1 MVLISGAAGVRFFRF
16 TSALAFLLIVLGIA
30 LRPAAL
36 TFGRDAR
43 GLATAALLVDLLA
56 LSLVV
61 ARQNPWRRA
70 FLWLSAASGVLALVA
85 QAAPSRRAF
94 PSP

>member
-16 TSALAFLLIVLGIA
+16 TSALAFLLIVLGIG

-43 GLATAALLVDLLA
+43 GLATASLLVALLA

-61 ARQNPWRRA
+61 ARQNPWRRP
-70 FLWLSAASGVLALVA
+70 FLWLG
-85 QAAPSRRAF
+85 
-94 PSP
+94 